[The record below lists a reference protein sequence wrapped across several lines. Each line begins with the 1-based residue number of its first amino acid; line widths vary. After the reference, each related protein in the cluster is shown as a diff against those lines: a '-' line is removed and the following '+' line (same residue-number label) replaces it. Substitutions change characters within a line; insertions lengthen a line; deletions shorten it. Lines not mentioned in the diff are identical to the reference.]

1 MNIKKD
7 YTLKLQPNIIV
18 FHNFHDKRS
27 VKLQGSISS
36 FKFEKTIIKLKKN
49 FNLLNADTF
58 CSKLLNGNLSK
69 KDISLSFDDG
79 LKSQYDIAIPILNK
93 HNIKAF
99 FFVFTSS
106 FTNRIDKLEL
116 YKYFRSTQF
125 KTIDKFYK
133 NFFLEINKLKKID
146 LVSIQSKFEKI
157 NYLSE
162 FKFYSKN
169 DRLFRYLRD
178 VILNEENYDSI
189 MKIMMKNSKFNIKDV
204 SKKLYF
210 SKQDLKK
217 INKQNHIIGLHSY
230 SHPTNMDKLSYRKQL
245 FEYKKNKQFIEKEV
259 KCNVE
264 TMAHPCGK
272 FNKNTI
278 KVLKKLDI
286 KLGFGISGNDN
297 KNMFNISRL
306 DSAYL

>member
-1 MNIKKD
+1 MNINNN
-7 YTLKLQPNIIV
+7 YTLKLQPNTIV
-18 FHNFHDKRS
+18 FHNFHNKRS
-27 VKLQGSISS
+27 IKLQGSISS
-36 FKFEKTIIKLKKN
+36 FKFEKIIIKLKKN
-49 FNLLNADTF
+49 YNLLNADKF
-58 CSKLLNGNLSK
+58 YSKLLDGNLSK

-93 HNIKAF
+93 YNIKAF

-146 LVSIQSKFEKI
+146 
-157 NYLSE
+157 YLSE
-162 FKFYSKN
+162 FKFYSRN

-178 VILNEENYDSI
+178 IILNEENYDSI
-189 MKIMMKNSKFNIKDV
+189 MKLMMKNKKFNKKNV

-230 SHPTNMDKLSYRKQL
+230 THPTNMDKLSYKKQL
-245 FEYKKNKQFIEKEV
+245 LEYKKNKQFIEKEL
-259 KCNVE
+259 KCKVE

-278 KVLKKLDI
+278 KVLKKLNI
-286 KLGFGISGNDN
+286 KLGFGISSNDN

>member
-1 MNIKKD
+1 MNINNN
-7 YTLKLQPNIIV
+7 YTLKLQPNTIV
-18 FHNFHDKRS
+18 FHNFHNKRS
-27 VKLQGSISS
+27 IKLQGSISS
-36 FKFEKTIIKLKKN
+36 FKFEKIIIKLKKN
-49 FNLLNADTF
+49 YNLLNADKF
-58 CSKLLNGNLSK
+58 YSKLLDGNLSK

-93 HNIKAF
+93 YNIKAF
-99 FFVFTSS
+99 FFVFTNS

-125 KTIDKFYK
+125 KTMDKFYK

-146 LVSIQSKFEKI
+146 LDSVLSKFEKI

-162 FKFYSKN
+162 FKFYSRN
-169 DRLFRYLRD
+169 DKLFRYLRD
-178 VILNEENYDSI
+178 IILNEENYDSI
-189 MKIMMKNSKFNIKDV
+189 MKLMMKNKKFNKKNV

-230 SHPTNMDKLSYRKQL
+230 THPTNMDKLSYKKQL
-245 FEYKKNKQFIEKEV
+245 FEYKKNKQFIEKEL
-259 KCNVE
+259 KCKVE

-278 KVLKKLDI
+278 KVLKKLNI
-286 KLGFGISGNDN
+286 KLGFGISSNDN

>member
-1 MNIKKD
+1 MNINNN
-7 YTLKLQPNIIV
+7 YTLKLQPNTIV
-18 FHNFHDKRS
+18 FHNFHNKRS
-27 VKLQGSISS
+27 IKLQGSISS
-36 FKFEKTIIKLKKN
+36 FKFEKIIIKLKKN
-49 FNLLNADTF
+49 YNLLNADKF
-58 CSKLLNGNLSK
+58 YSKLLDGNLSK

-93 HNIKAF
+93 YNIKAF

-146 LVSIQSKFEKI
+146 LDSVLSKFEKI

-162 FKFYSKN
+162 FKFYSRN
-169 DRLFRYLRD
+169 DRFFRYLRD
-178 VILNEENYDSI
+178 IILNEENYDSI
-189 MKIMMKNSKFNIKDV
+189 MKLMMKNKKFNKKNV

-230 SHPTNMDKLSYRKQL
+230 THPTNMDKLSYKKQL
-245 FEYKKNKQFIEKEV
+245 LEYKKNKQFIEKEL
-259 KCNVE
+259 KCKVE

-278 KVLKKLDI
+278 KVLKKLNI
-286 KLGFGISGNDN
+286 KLGFGISSNDN

>member
-1 MNIKKD
+1 MNINNN
-7 YTLKLQPNIIV
+7 YTLKLQPNTIV
-18 FHNFHDKRS
+18 FHNFHNKRS
-27 VKLQGSISS
+27 IKLQGSISS
-36 FKFEKTIIKLKKN
+36 FKFEKIIIKLKKN
-49 FNLLNADTF
+49 YNLLNADKF
-58 CSKLLNGNLSK
+58 YSKLLDGYLSK

-93 HNIKAF
+93 YNIKAF

-146 LVSIQSKFEKI
+146 LDSVLSKFEKI

-162 FKFYSKN
+162 FKFYSRN

-178 VILNEENYDSI
+178 IILNEENYDSI
-189 MKIMMKNSKFNIKDV
+189 MKLMMKNKKFNKKNV

-230 SHPTNMDKLSYRKQL
+230 THPTNMDKLSYKKQL
-245 FEYKKNKQFIEKEV
+245 LEYKKNKQFIEKEL
-259 KCNVE
+259 KCKVE

-278 KVLKKLDI
+278 KVLKKLNI
-286 KLGFGISGNDN
+286 KLGFGISSNDN

>member
-1 MNIKKD
+1 MNINNN
-7 YTLKLQPNIIV
+7 YTLKLQPNTIV
-18 FHNFHDKRS
+18 FHNFHNKRS
-27 VKLQGSISS
+27 IKLQGSISS
-36 FKFEKTIIKLKKN
+36 FKFEKIIIKLKKN
-49 FNLLNADTF
+49 YNLLNADKF
-58 CSKLLNGNLSK
+58 YSKLLDGNLSK

-93 HNIKAF
+93 YNIKAF

-146 LVSIQSKFEKI
+146 LDSVLSKFEKI

-162 FKFYSKN
+162 FKFYSRN

-178 VILNEENYDSI
+178 IILNEENYDSI
-189 MKIMMKNSKFNIKDV
+189 MKLMMKNKKFNKKNV

-230 SHPTNMDKLSYRKQL
+230 THPTNMDKLSYKKQL
-245 FEYKKNKQFIEKEV
+245 LEYKKNKQFIEKEL
-259 KCNVE
+259 KCKVE

-278 KVLKKLDI
+278 KVLKKLNI
-286 KLGFGISGNDN
+286 KLGFGISSNDN

>member
-1 MNIKKD
+1 MNINNN
-7 YTLKLQPNIIV
+7 YTLKLQPNTIV
-18 FHNFHDKRS
+18 FHNFHNKRS
-27 VKLQGSISS
+27 IKLQGSISS
-36 FKFEKTIIKLKKN
+36 FKFEKIIIKLKKN
-49 FNLLNADTF
+49 YNLLNADKF
-58 CSKLLNGNLSK
+58 YSKLLDGNLSK

-93 HNIKAF
+93 YNIKAF

-125 KTIDKFYK
+125 KTMDKFYK

-146 LVSIQSKFEKI
+146 LDSVLSKFEKI

-162 FKFYSKN
+162 FKFYSRN

-178 VILNEENYDSI
+178 IILNEENYDSI
-189 MKIMMKNSKFNIKDV
+189 MKLMMKNKKFNKKNV

-230 SHPTNMDKLSYRKQL
+230 THPTNMDKLSYKKQL
-245 FEYKKNKQFIEKEV
+245 LEYKKNKQFIEKEL
-259 KCNVE
+259 KCKVE

-278 KVLKKLDI
+278 KVLKKLNI
-286 KLGFGISGNDN
+286 KLGFGISSNDN

>member
-1 MNIKKD
+1 MNINNN
-7 YTLKLQPNIIV
+7 YTLKLQPNTIV
-18 FHNFHDKRS
+18 FHNFHNKRS
-27 VKLQGSISS
+27 IKLQGSISS
-36 FKFEKTIIKLKKN
+36 FKFEKIIIKLKKN
-49 FNLLNADTF
+49 YNLLNADKF
-58 CSKLLNGNLSK
+58 YSKLLDGNLSK

-93 HNIKAF
+93 YNIKAF

-146 LVSIQSKFEKI
+146 LDSVLSKFEKI

-162 FKFYSKN
+162 FKFYSRN

-178 VILNEENYDSI
+178 IILNEENYDSI
-189 MKIMMKNSKFNIKDV
+189 MKLMMKNKKFNKKNV

-230 SHPTNMDKLSYRKQL
+230 THPTNMDKLSYKKQL
-245 FEYKKNKQFIEKEV
+245 LEYKKNKQFIEKEL
-259 KCNVE
+259 KCKVE

-278 KVLKKLDI
+278 KVLKKLNI
-286 KLGFGISGNDN
+286 KLGFGISSNN